1 MWHAFNSDRSR
12 FKRLCVSVYASARV
26 CVYMCACGEMAHLV
40 FREPHS
46 SHLIEL
52 GEAVGEI
59 LQPGMSKVD
68 KSRLVH
74 RNNIKKSIKCLQT
87 PKPKQASIIMWAKN
101 STTDVGH
108 KGGFMYIIP
117 AGGGVGDSTDLLSL
131 RLTTRRR
138 CMLPISSGRH
148 SSLLECRKS
157 TVIFFQLPIW
167 RRDV

>member
-1 MWHAFNSDRSR
+1 MLNIGIMWHAFDSDRSR

-74 RNNIKKSIKCLQT
+74 RNNIKNRSNAFRLQNRNKH
-87 PKPKQASIIMWAKN
+87 PS
-101 STTDVGH
+101 
-108 KGGFMYIIP
+108 
-117 AGGGVGDSTDLLSL
+117 
-131 RLTTRRR
+131 
-138 CMLPISSGRH
+138 
-148 SSLLECRKS
+148 
-157 TVIFFQLPIW
+157 
-167 RRDV
+167 

>member
-1 MWHAFNSDRSR
+1 MLLIVIGADSKGFVCQCMRA
-12 FKRLCVSVYASARV
+12 LV

-74 RNNIKKSIKCLQT
+74 RNNIKNRSNAFRLQNRNKH
-87 PKPKQASIIMWAKN
+87 PS
-101 STTDVGH
+101 
-108 KGGFMYIIP
+108 
-117 AGGGVGDSTDLLSL
+117 
-131 RLTTRRR
+131 
-138 CMLPISSGRH
+138 
-148 SSLLECRKS
+148 
-157 TVIFFQLPIW
+157 
-167 RRDV
+167 